1 MGRGAG
7 LLLSSCP
14 PVGSSWA
21 SLTRLHLIGEGG
33 GRTLLAV
40 ALLPIVALRPV
51 ATATA
56 AGWLPV
62 IGLITTLRPV
72 GVLGPIASGA
82 LPIAR
87 IAVGIAR
94 SWLLFWGAWRCAHEW
109 AGPACLLEHEP

>member
-1 MGRGAG
+1 MA
-7 LLLSSCP
+7 
-14 PVGSSWA
+14 
-21 SLTRLHLIGEGG
+21 I
-33 GRTLLAV
+33 

-51 ATATA
+51 ATAT

-82 LPIAR
+82 LPVAR

-94 SWLLFWGAWRCAHEW
+94 CWLLFRGAWRCAHKW
-109 AGPACLLEHEP
+109 GCPACLLEHEP